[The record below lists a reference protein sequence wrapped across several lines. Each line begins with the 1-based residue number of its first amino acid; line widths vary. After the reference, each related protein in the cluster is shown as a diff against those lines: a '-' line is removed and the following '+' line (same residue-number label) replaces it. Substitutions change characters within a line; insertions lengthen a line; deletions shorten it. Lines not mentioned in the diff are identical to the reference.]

1 MKCCDG
7 IELKLQQQYY
17 VEHLVNLHW
26 RYFNA
31 ISDDDLKEMHYLEEV
46 IVKTKECL
54 LQLSDC

>member
-1 MKCCDG
+1 MKCSDG
-7 IELKLQQQYY
+7 MDLKLQQQYY

-31 ISDDDLKEMHYLEEV
+31 ISDDDLKEMYYLEDV

-54 LQLSDC
+54 LQLSD

>member
-1 MKCCDG
+1 MKCSDG
-7 IELKLQQQYY
+7 MDLKLQQQYY

-31 ISDDDLKEMHYLEEV
+31 ISDDDLKEMYYLEEV

-54 LQLSDC
+54 LQLSD